1 MKSLIFQVVGL
12 LLAASSVHALPFR
25 FLAWDD
31 EVAARKLA
39 VVKGGETAA
48 IEQLHPLQRSL
59 SVAAAPGDDGQVV
72 LRALDRKND
81 EGKEID
87 FSVKVAGGIQKP
99 LVLLLPDAKAP
110 SGIRGFAIEDSD
122 NAFPWGGFRV
132 LNATGK
138 PLAIALGNVRKNLP
152 AGWVPV
158 DLKPD
163 GAKPVPVVVVDP
175 KDTKK
180 ALYSAVW
187 PLNADLRRLVI
198 VVPGTDPRLGPL
210 ALKVIPEDRRDLA
223 VAAGQPKP

>member
-1 MKSLIFQVVGL
+1 MKSLLLPVVGL
-12 LLAASSVHALPFR
+12 LLAASSVHAIPFR

-39 VVKGGETAA
+39 VVKGGDTAA
-48 IEQLHPLQRSL
+48 IEQLHPLQRTP
-59 SVAAAPGDDGQVV
+59 SVNATPTDSGQLV
-72 LRALDRKND
+72 LRALDRKNA
-81 EGKEID
+81 EGKDID
-87 FSVKVAGGIQKP
+87 FDVKVAGGLKNP
-99 LVLLLPDAKAP
+99 LVLLLPDPKAP
-110 SGIRGFAIEDSD
+110 SGLRGFALEDSND
-122 NAFPWGGFRV
+122 AFPWGAFRV

-138 PLAIALGNVRKNLP
+138 PLAIALGNIRKNLP

-163 GAKPVPVVVVDP
+163 GQKPVPVVVVDP
-175 KDTKK
+175 KDAKK

-187 PLNADLRRLVI
+187 PVNADLRRLVI

-223 VAAGQPKP
+223 VAAGDNQ